1 MSVALEEPR
10 TRRKSLKALTGGASL
25 VPLAVLFSLNFVDEF
40 DRVAFA
46 ALAPE
51 IRDAFNLSDEGIS
64 TLRAIASVLAL
75 FAALPIGILAD
86 RFNRVRIS
94 IVAGVAW
101 GIAAVLTGVV
111 PALILLYVVRFF
123 SGVGRISN
131 EAVHPSLLADYYP
144 RKAHPRI
151 FGIHRMANATAP
163 VAGVIAGYV
172 GATWGWQTAFFVLAA
187 PTAVTLA
194 IAARLREP
202 ARGES
207 IDAELAIAQA
217 GEKAVPFAE
226 ARRQLFAVPTLRRLW
241 IGAFFFG
248 LGTLQLDTLLSLFF
262 EKVYGFDALGRGWVQ
277 FVFGAGT
284 VAGLVAGSRFANRAV
299 ADGRRSRLPTVVG
312 AATIPFFIGLLML
325 AASPIAAVG
334 LLGAFLVSAG
344 NGFYQPAYY
353 TVVGTVAPPR
363 VRSQSY
369 AWAILIFGSG
379 GLSYLLVFGAFGGE
393 DGSYRGL
400 AVALALITS
409 IAGVAAASASKF
421 FERDA
426 DQAAATLATAARLN
440 EEREAGGS
448 ALLVCRGVDVAYDN
462 VQVLFGVDLDVNE
475 GEIVALL
482 GTNGAGK
489 STLLK
494 AISGLVEPI
503 GGSIFFDGR
512 DMTHAD
518 AVTAARAGIVQ
529 VPGGKAVFPTLTV
542 AEHFRASTWLYAD
555 ESKEAIDARV
565 AKVLDMFPRLS
576 ERWDQMAGDMSG
588 GEQQQLALGMAFVA
602 NPKLLIIDELSLGL
616 APTVVEQLLGI
627 VRAIHAEGCTVI
639 LVEQS
644 VNIALTIAQRA
655 YFMEKGEV
663 RFSGPTADLL
673 ARGDI
678 LRSVFLEGAASGGS
692 RSAGRPGAP
701 AGVGGA
707 PSGDRPPA
715 PSERSDPHRQRR
727 RLRDT
732 PDPDPPVLEVIGLT
746 KRFGGIT
753 AVDDVSFAL
762 RDGEILGLIGPN
774 GAGKT
779 TIFDLISGLLPAD
792 AGRIFFKGVDIS
804 DWSPDRRAALGLG
817 RSFQDARIF
826 PSLTVVENIAIGLER
841 HLEVR
846 DHLSSVLDLPAAQE
860 TEEDVAFT
868 VDDLIELMNL
878 GAYQDKFVSE
888 LSTGSRRIVD
898 LACILAQDPQVL
910 MLDEPSGG
918 VAQKETEALGPLLL
932 RIVERTGCS
941 VLVIEHDM
949 PLITTVSD
957 QILALELGATI
968 VLDTPERVVNDP
980 RVISSYLGGDV
991 DVINRSGALADAN
1004 GAAPTP
1010 RRKRSSKKVATKKVA
1025 TKKKAVP
1032 GKAGP
1037 RART

>member
-1 MSVALEEPR
+1 MSLGLESPR
-10 TRRKSLKALTGGASL
+10 TQRKSLTTLVGGASL
-25 VPLAVLFSLNFVDEF
+25 VPLAVLFTLNFVDEF

-94 IVAGVAW
+94 IIAGVAW
-101 GIAAVLTGVV
+101 GVAAVLTGVV
-111 PALILLYVVRFF
+111 PALFLLYLVRFF

-131 EAVHPSLLADYYP
+131 ESVHPSLLADYYP
-144 RKAHPRI
+144 REAHPRV

-163 VAGVIAGYV
+163 VAGVVAGYV
-172 GATWGWQTAFFVLAA
+172 GATFGWQAAFFVLAA
-187 PTAVTLA
+187 PTA
-194 IAARLREP
+194 AALFVASRLREP

-207 IDAELAIAQA
+207 IDAELAIAQS
-217 GEKAVPFAE
+217 GDDPVSYGE

-241 IGAFFFG
+241 VGAFFFG
-248 LGTLQLDTLLSLFF
+248 LGTLQLDTLLSLYF
-262 EKVYGFDALGRGWVQ
+262 EKVYRYDALGRGWVQ

-299 ADGRRSRLPTVVG
+299 ADGRGSRLPVVVG
-312 AATIPFFIGLLML
+312 AATIPFFIGLML
-325 AASPIAAVG
+325 VAVSPVSAVA
-334 LLGAFLVSAG
+334 LVGAFLVSAG

-363 VRSQSY
+363 VRTQSY
-369 AWAILIFGSG
+369 AWAILIYGAG

-400 AVALALITS
+400 AVALAFLTS
-409 IAGVAAASASKF
+409 IAGVAASSAAKF
-421 FERDA
+421 FDRDA
-426 DQAAATLATAARLN
+426 ARAAATLATTARLN
-440 EEREAGGS
+440 QERAGGGKPP
-448 ALLVCRGVDVAYDN
+448 LLVCKNVDVAYDS
-462 VQVLFGVDLDVNE
+462 VQVLFGVDLEVDE

-512 DMTHAD
+512 DITHAD
-518 AVTAARAGIVQ
+518 AVTAARSGIVQ

-555 ESKEAIDARV
+555 EPQSEIDARI
-565 AKVLDMFPRLS
+565 AKVLEMFPRLS

-602 NPKLLIIDELSLGL
+602 KPRLLIIDELSLGL
-616 APTVVEQLLGI
+616 APTVVEQLLRI
-627 VRAIHAEGCTVI
+627 VRAIHAGGCTVI

-644 VNIALTIAQRA
+644 VNVALTIAQRA

-673 ARGDI
+673 ERGDI
-678 LRSVFLEGAASGGS
+678 LRSVFLEGAASNGGS
-692 RSAGRPGAP
+692 RNAPTPKARPKAT
-701 AGVGGA
+701 VK
-707 PSGDRPPA
+707 R
-715 PSERSDPHRQRR
+715 ERDAE
-727 RLRDT
+727 
-732 PDPDPPVLEVIGLT
+732 PVLEVIGLT

-753 AVDDVSFAL
+753 AVDDVSFTL
-762 RDGEILGLIGPN
+762 DPGEILGLIGPN

-779 TIFDLISGLLPAD
+779 TIFDLISGLLPLD
-792 AGRIFFKGVDIS
+792 GGRVLFKGIDVS
-804 DWSPDRRAALGLG
+804 EWGPDRRAALGLG

-826 PSLTVVENIAIGLER
+826 PSLSVAENIAIGLER

-846 DHLSSVLDLPAAQE
+846 DHLSAVLDLPAAQE

-878 GAYQDKFVSE
+878 GAYRDKFVSE

-898 LACILAQDPQVL
+898 LAMAIAHDPAVL
-910 MLDEPSGG
+910 ILDEPSSGI
-918 VAQKETEALGPLLL
+918 AQRETEALGPLLR
-932 RIVERTGCS
+932 RIQSETGCAM
-941 VLVIEHDM
+941 LVIEHDM
-949 PLITTVSD
+949 PLITSVSD
-957 QILALELGATI
+957 EIVALELGAVI
-968 VLDTPERVVNDP
+968 LRDTPERVIRDP
-980 RVISSYLGGDV
+980 RVVSSYLGGDI
-991 DVINRSGALADAN
+991 DVINRSGTRADGN
-1004 GAAPTP
+1004 GSPATKVP
-1010 RRKRSSKKVATKKVA
+1010 RKRAS
-1025 TKKKAVP
+1025 KKKAVR
-1032 GKAGP
+1032 KA
-1037 RART
+1037 

>member
-1 MSVALEEPR
+1 MSLGVESPR
-10 TRRKSLKALTGGASL
+10 ARRKSLTAVVGGASL
-25 VPLAVLFSLNFVDEF
+25 VPLAVLFTLNFVDEF

-94 IVAGVAW
+94 IIAGVAW
-101 GIAAVLTGVV
+101 GVAAVLTGVV
-111 PALILLYVVRFF
+111 PALFLLYLVRFC

-131 EAVHPSLLADYYP
+131 ESVHPSLLADYYP
-144 RKAHPRI
+144 REAHPRV

-172 GATWGWQTAFFVLAA
+172 GKTFGWQSAFFVLAV
-187 PTAVTLA
+187 PTAIALFV
-194 IAARLREP
+194 AARLREP

-217 GEKAVPFAE
+217 GDDPVSYGE

-241 IGAFFFG
+241 VGAFFFG

-262 EKVYGFDALGRGWVQ
+262 EKVYTYDALGRGWVQ

-299 ADGRRSRLPTVVG
+299 ADGRGSRLPVVVG
-312 AATIPFFIGLLML
+312 AATIPFFVGLML
-325 AASPIAAVG
+325 IAVSPASSVALV
-334 LLGAFLVSAG
+334 GAFLVSAG

-363 VRSQSY
+363 VRTQSY
-369 AWAILIFGSG
+369 AWAILVYGAG

-400 AVALALITS
+400 AVALAVLTS
-409 IAGVAAASASKF
+409 MAGIAASSAAKF

-426 DQAAATLATAARLN
+426 ARAAATLETTSRLN
-440 EEREAGGS
+440 QERLGGGKPP
-448 ALLVCRGVDVAYDN
+448 LLVCRNIDVAYDT
-462 VQVLFGVDLDVNE
+462 VQVLFDVDLEVQE

-512 DMTHAD
+512 DITHAD
-518 AVTAARAGIVQ
+518 AVTAARSGIVQ

-555 ESKEAIDARV
+555 EPQSEIDGRI
-565 AKVLDMFPRLS
+565 AKVLEMFPRLS

-602 NPKLLIIDELSLGL
+602 KPRLLIIDELSLGL

-644 VNIALTIAQRA
+644 VNVALTIAQRA

-673 ARGDI
+673 ERGDI
-678 LRSVFLEGAASGGS
+678 LRSVFLEGAASAS
-692 RSAGRPGAP
+692 GRRESGPAP
-701 AGVGGA
+701 AGTASRGSGPGLRPATSPGEASA
-707 PSGDRPPA
+707 PRSSATPRLRGSGPPA
-715 PSERSDPHRQRR
+715 N
-727 RLRDT
+727 
-732 PDPDPPVLEVIGLT
+732 PVLEVIGLT

-753 AVDDVSFAL
+753 AVDDVSFTLAE
-762 RDGEILGLIGPN
+762 GEILGLIGPN

-779 TIFDLISGLLPAD
+779 TIFDLISGLLPLD
-792 AGRIFFKGVDIS
+792 GGRVFFKGVDVTE
-804 DWSPDRRAALGLG
+804 WGPDRRAALGLG

-826 PSLTVVENIAIGLER
+826 PSLTVAENIAIGLER

-846 DHLSSVLDLPAAQE
+846 DHLSAVLDLPAAQE
-860 TEEDVAFT
+860 TEEDVSFT
-868 VDDLIELMNL
+868 VDDLVEMMNL
-878 GAYQDKFVSE
+878 GAYRDKFVSE

-898 LACILAQDPQVL
+898 LAMAIAHDPAVL
-910 MLDEPSGG
+910 ILDEPSSGI
-918 VAQKETEALGPLLL
+918 AQRETEALGPLLR
-932 RIVERTGCS
+932 RIQSETGCAM
-941 VLVIEHDM
+941 LVIEHDM

-957 QILALELGATI
+957 EILALELGSVI
-968 VLDTPERVVNDP
+968 LRDTPDRVIRDP
-980 RVISSYLGGDV
+980 RVVSSYLGGDV
-991 DVINRSGALADAN
+991 DVINRSGARSENN
-1004 GAAPTP
+1004 GA
-1010 RRKRSSKKVATKKVA
+1010 RTKKVPA
-1025 TKKKAVP
+1025 KRAAKKAVP
-1032 GKAGP
+1032 GKPAP